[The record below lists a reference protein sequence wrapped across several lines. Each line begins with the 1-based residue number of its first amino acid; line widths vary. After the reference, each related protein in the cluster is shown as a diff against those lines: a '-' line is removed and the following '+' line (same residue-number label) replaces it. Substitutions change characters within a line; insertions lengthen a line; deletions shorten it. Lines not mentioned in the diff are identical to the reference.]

1 MKKEIKTL
9 KRFLQNVYPE
19 NKFSINYIKRYNQID
34 SGDIIKIKTHVSY
47 EKIYETLLYIVKGIC
62 IYKIGEIGAE
72 YRRNI
77 YPTIC
82 DIETDA
88 DFIEISNTR

>member
-19 NKFSINYIKRYNQID
+19 NKFSINYIKRYNQIG
-34 SGDIIKIKTHVSY
+34 SGDIIKIKTDVSY
-47 EKIYETLLYIVKGIC
+47 EKLYETLLYIVKGIC
-62 IYKIGEIGAE
+62 IYKIGNIGSE
-72 YRRNI
+72 YRRNT